1 MSAIGE
7 RFLAHHLAFRP
18 VDGTFMGRRD
28 CDGLL
33 PRADAQAA
41 AEELRGI
48 EVLEAAVK
56 AAPESSVAERMDKRL
71 AAAELTH
78 AAANLRERPR
88 FANPAWYSG
97 EAAFAIIGLLLP
109 QAAPLDGAAAPA
121 AAALQARLEA
131 LPDFLADGRA
141 RLHDSGAAPKGWSE
155 RATRE
160 AAVLAAFL
168 EGDLLRVPGSAVSW
182 KAPALR
188 AAQALK
194 DFARSLEALQDRN
207 PAAGPK
213 YLEMVMRDVHGIEGG
228 AEALL
233 GAASAAFDRLGQ
245 ELVADAARLEPGK
258 SWQQQ
263 IESLATSTPPAD
275 GVLAAYRHWHER
287 AETTAHAAGLLT
299 PATEYGLD
307 YRFLETPFQVIAPAT
322 YFLFYRS
329 PPAFAPKSGS
339 VYWVTP
345 RGENLAGYLRGQ
357 NVSVLKTTHTVHHG
371 SIGHHTQNARARAA
385 PGILA
390 RIGGTDC
397 ASGIAF
403 LSAGTMVEG
412 WACYAED
419 LLREAG
425 DFYAGAEL
433 LLLKQNERR
442 NAASVMVD
450 LNLHLGRWSCEEA
463 AQFYRDQAGF
473 AAQRAMPETVRNS
486 MFPGSR
492 LMYWSGVEAIKTLR
506 RASSSSAAQFHD
518 SLLSHGHVPIA
529 AAAAE
534 MARPAQA
541 GPVAARPPARA

>member
-28 CDGLL
+28 CDALL
-33 PRADAQAA
+33 PRADAHAV
-41 AEELRGI
+41 AEELRAI
-48 EVLEAAVK
+48 EELEAAVA

-71 AAAELTH
+71 ADAELKL

-88 FANPAWYSG
+88 HANPAWYSG
-97 EAAFAIIGLLLP
+97 EATFGIVGLLLP
-109 QAAPLDGAAAPA
+109 QSEPLDAD
-121 AAALQARLEA
+121 ALRARFEA

-141 RLHDSGAAPKGWSE
+141 RLCEAGAAPKAWGE
-155 RATRE
+155 RAARE
-160 AAVLAAFL
+160 ATALARFL
-168 EGDLLRVPGSAVSW
+168 EQDLARIPASAATPTATAAW
-182 KAPALR
+182 TEPAMR
-188 AAQALK
+188 AAQALQ
-194 DFARSLEALQDRN
+194 DFSRALEALEDRN
-207 PAAGPK
+207 PAAGPE
-213 YLEMVMRDVHGIEGG
+213 YLEIVMRDVHGIGGG

-233 GAASAAFDRLGQ
+233 GAASAAFERLGQ
-245 ELVADAARLEPGK
+245 ELIEDAERLTPGQ
-258 SWQQQ
+258 SWQRS
-263 IESLATSTPPAD
+263 IESLAALTPPAD
-275 GVLAAYRHWHER
+275 GVLEAYRHWHD
-287 AETTAHAAGLLT
+287 TAVAAAQAARLLT
-299 PATEYGLD
+299 PATGYGLD
-307 YRFLETPFQVIAPAT
+307 YRFLAAPFRLIAPAT

-329 PPAFAPKSGS
+329 PPAFAPKGGS
-339 VYWVTP
+339 VYWVSP
-345 RGENLAGYLRGQ
+345 PAGEDLAAYLRGQ

-390 RIGGTDC
+390 RVGGTDC

-425 DFYAGAEL
+425 GFYAGAEL

-450 LNLHLGRWSCEEA
+450 VNLHLGRWSVEEA
-463 AQFYRDQAGF
+463 ALFYREKAGF
-473 AAQRAMPETVRNS
+473 AAHRAMPETVRNS

-492 LMYWSGVEAIKTLR
+492 LMYWAGVEAIKALR
-506 RASSSSAAQFHD
+506 RASRLSAHKFHD
-518 SLLSHGHVPIA
+518 SLLGFGHVPIVA
-529 AAAAE
+529 AGAE
-534 MARPAQA
+534 MSLSDAS
-541 GPVAARPPARA
+541 ARA